1 MHRVFVYG
9 SLKRGF
15 ENHDLLGA
23 AVFTGKAITAAS
35 FRMMDGPYPVLRE
48 SGAGRFRVSGELY
61 EVDDRT
67 LAALDDLEGVAERFY
82 DRLEIDVVMAGEP
95 SAEKVRAFAYI
106 GCADYWDRQPQSS
119 YVTQDAEGHLDW
131 TPPQSR

>member
-15 ENHDLLGA
+15 ENHGLLVTA
-23 AVFTGKAITAAS
+23 AFAGKATTAAA

-48 SGAGRFRVSGELY
+48 IATGGFRISGELY

-67 LAALDDLEGVAERFY
+67 LEALDDLEGVAERFY
-82 DRLEIDVVMAGEP
+82 DRVEIDIVMAGE
-95 SAEKVRAFAYI
+95 AVMKKMRAFAYI
-106 GCADYWDRQPQSS
+106 GCADYWDRQPQSFYLTLNS
-119 YVTQDAEGHLDW
+119 DGHLDW
-131 TPPQSR
+131 MPAHAR